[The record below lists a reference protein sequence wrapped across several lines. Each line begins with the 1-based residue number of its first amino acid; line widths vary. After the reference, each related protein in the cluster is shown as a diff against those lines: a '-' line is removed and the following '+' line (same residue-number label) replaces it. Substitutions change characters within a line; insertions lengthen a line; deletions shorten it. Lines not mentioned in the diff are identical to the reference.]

1 MNNIT
6 NFEIEEEDLG
16 AAAEVRQYSVFGD
29 IGSKFILQVVKTLDQ
44 SFYNFSTRSFQSS
57 FTPECNFKRTM
68 VSTQF
73 DGSILFPSSGTTDY
87 KIILL
92 TPTPETQITI
102 NNQTRDVY
110 GTILSQLND
119 VTVTFA
125 VTTANTSNY
134 SSNPAAPN
142 ITSVGIPSSTESEPV
157 SLSFSVTNADN
168 DTHGFGLQRYKNPEL
183 DMFYVETT
191 GTIDGAVTASNVI
204 KMDSVTG
211 LSTGLTLFSVDS
223 GSLTGSPIITAIDQ
237 NANTITV
244 SVVQASLNDN
254 ATITFRAYGSSNIFN
269 LTGLSIDTNGTF
281 SANYP
286 SALEKRVRADGG
298 ITEATDGLST
308 TIALVGT
315 RGLAGSLDIRYEG
328 PGVDNSSTNTI
339 SAVSL
344 SETAGTITVT
354 LAQVL
359 KEGTTLRFI
368 DIGTSIDISL
378 PIVINQYPSSD
389 TTVYIQLD
397 EFIRV
402 GEAS

>member
-6 NFEIEEEDLG
+6 NFEIEEGDLA

-110 GTILSQLND
+110 GTILSQFND

-125 VTTANTSNY
+125 VTTKNTSNY
-134 SSNPAAPN
+134 SSSPAAPN
-142 ITSVGIPSSTESEPV
+142 ITNVGIPSSTESEPV
-157 SLSFSVTNADN
+157 SLSFSVANADN
-168 DTHGFGLQRYKNPEL
+168 DTYGFGLQRYKAPEL
-183 DMFYVETT
+183 GMFYVETT
-191 GTIDGAVTASNVI
+191 GTIDGAVTASNII
-204 KMDSVTG
+204 KMDSVTD
-211 LSTGLTLFSVDS
+211 LSTGLTLVSVDS
-223 GSLTGSPIITAIDQ
+223 GSLTLSPIITSIDQ
-237 NANTITV
+237 NAKTITV
-244 SVVQASLNDN
+244 SVVQTSLNDN
-254 ATITFRAYGSSNIFN
+254 ATITFRAYGSNNILN

-281 SANYP
+281 SADYP
-286 SALEKRVRADGG
+286 SALEKRVRADGS

-308 TIALVGT
+308 TIALAGT
-315 RGLAGSLDIRYEG
+315 RGLAGSLGIRYEG
-328 PGVDNSSTNTI
+328 PGVNNSSTNTI

-354 LAQVL
+354 LDQVL

-389 TTVYIQLD
+389 TTVYMQLD